1 MLSDKEVFYMALLL
15 TFVSIL
21 LMFKL
26 TGFLLRVC
34 GRVLGVFLSLAGYL
48 LLGLVLMPLFGAA
61 LFVIPGLL
69 LIGAV
74 TVLGWL
80 IPA

>member
-1 MLSDKEVFYMALLL
+1 MAIFL
-15 TFVSIL
+15 TVVSVL

-34 GRVLGVFLSLAGYL
+34 GRVLGVIFSLVGYL
-48 LLGLVLMPLFGAA
+48 LLGLLLMPLFSAA
-61 LFVIPGLL
+61 LFVIPTLL
-69 LIGAV
+69 VIGAV

-80 IPA
+80 ISA

>member
-1 MLSDKEVFYMALLL
+1 MSLLL
-15 TFVSIL
+15 MFVSVL

-34 GRVLGVFLSLAGYL
+34 GRVLGVIFSLAGYL
-48 LLGLVLMPLFGAA
+48 LLGLLLMPLFSAA
-61 LFVIPGLL
+61 LFVIPALL
-69 LIGAV
+69 VIGAV

-80 IPA
+80 ISA

>member
-1 MLSDKEVFYMALLL
+1 MAIFL
-15 TFVSIL
+15 TVVSVL

-34 GRVLGVFLSLAGYL
+34 GLVLGVIFSLVGYL
-48 LLGLVLMPLFGAA
+48 LLGLLLMPLFSAA
-61 LFVIPGLL
+61 LFVIPTLL
-69 LIGAV
+69 VIGAV

-80 IPA
+80 ISA

>member
-1 MLSDKEVFYMALLL
+1 MAIFL
-15 TFVSIL
+15 TVVSVL

-34 GRVLGVFLSLAGYL
+34 GRVLGVIFSLAGYL
-48 LLGLVLMPLFGAA
+48 LLGLLLMPLFSAA
-61 LFVIPGLL
+61 LFVIPALL
-69 LIGAV
+69 VIGAV

-80 IPA
+80 MSA

>member
-1 MLSDKEVFYMALLL
+1 MSLLL
-15 TFVSIL
+15 MFVSVL

-34 GRVLGVFLSLAGYL
+34 GRVLGVIFSLVGYL
-48 LLGLVLMPLFGAA
+48 LLGLLLMPLFSAA
-61 LFVIPGLL
+61 LFVIPTLL
-69 LIGAV
+69 VIGAV

-80 IPA
+80 ISA